1 MKAKIVPKS
10 NSYKPENM
18 MFAHIAINAK
28 WELMREELLLGKYTF
43 DDEDKAQKSKFL
55 SEFDRLFKTEGGE
68 KYFSKTLSDVF
79 KNAYLI
85 RGTILSKAEP
95 TPNGNRFIPNSMY
108 IKEDNRFSP
117 KGVEW
122 IYLALGFPKNNDGK
136 ERAKI
141 CSEKE
146 CRAKKD
152 DTFAICEFEQT
163 GSNIKIVDLT
173 VGEKWTPEKQ
183 QQEINKLIKS
193 QKKKYLFQPNT
204 SDVLENHPICKRNI
218 VEAYTNIMSSELFV
232 PLMSKNKSE
241 IYAPFHCIA
250 HYFQSL
256 NYSGIIYKST
266 VFDKGKNIV
275 LFNKNIV
282 APIESSITT
291 YVI

>member
-1 MKAKIVPKS
+1 MKAKIVSKS
-10 NSYKPENM
+10 YSYKSENM
-18 MFAHIAINAK
+18 IVAHKAINSK
-28 WELMREELLLGKYTF
+28 WEQMREELLLGKYTF
-43 DDEDKAQKSKFL
+43 DDEDEAKKSKFL
-55 SEFDRLFKTEGGE
+55 SEFDSLFKTEGGE
-68 KYFSKTLSDVF
+68 KYFSKTLNDVF
-79 KNAYLI
+79 KNAYVI
-85 RGTILSKAEP
+85 RGAIISKTEP

-122 IYLALGFPKNNDGK
+122 IYLALGFPKNNNGK

-163 GSNIKIVDLT
+163 GSNVKIVDLT

-183 QQEINKLIKS
+183 QQEIIKLVKS
-193 QKKKYLFQPNT
+193 QQKKNPLQLNA
-204 SDVLENHPICKRNI
+204 DILENHPIYKRNI
-218 VEAYTNIMSSELFV
+218 VEAYANIMSSELFV
-232 PLMSKNKSE
+232 PLSSKDKSV

-250 HYFQSL
+250 RYFQSL
-256 NYSGIIYKST
+256 NYNGIIYKST